1 MATSSGTLSVV
12 NSYGG
17 FAQKVPSPSAYA
29 SNALASFYPAINAV
43 LIPLNHATVAYAFF
57 LPKGAFIKE
66 IMYSP
71 TVSFSAG
78 ATLSLGT
85 TAPGSSDLI
94 SAVDLTTG
102 SINTVVTPILTGNNQ
117 TVYIT
122 IGGSPAAGN
131 GSLVVSYF
139 PTILAPLAN

>member
-1 MATSSGTLSVV
+1 MATSSGTLSIV

-17 FAQKVPSPSAYA
+17 FAQKVPSPSATA

-43 LIPLNHATVAYAFF
+43 LIPLAHATVAYSFF
-57 LPKGAFIKE
+57 LPKAAFIKE
-66 IMYSP
+66 IMFSP

-85 TAPGSSDLI
+85 SAPGSSGLI

-117 TVYIT
+117 TVYVT
-122 IGGSPAAGN
+122 IGGSPAAGSGN
-131 GSLVVSYF
+131 LVVSYF
-139 PTILAPLAN
+139 PTILAPLTN

>member
-1 MATSSGTLSVV
+1 MATSSGTLSIV

-17 FAQKVPSPSAYA
+17 FAQKVPSPSALA

-43 LIPLNHATVAYAFF
+43 LISLAHATVAYSFF
-57 LPKGAFIKE
+57 LPKAAFIKE
-66 IMYSP
+66 IMFSP
-71 TVSFSAG
+71 AVSFSAG

-85 TAPGSSDLI
+85 TAPGSTDLLNAI
-94 SAVDLTTG
+94 DLTTG

-117 TVYIT
+117 TVYVT
-122 IGGSPAAGN
+122 IGGSPAAGK